1 MAPVFSRA
9 AWRCVW
15 YMIQVC
21 HFHQIIRVMLSL
33 DAHRESLYYAKRK
46 VFNYSQLSQI
56 DDLSFLFVMSQIV
69 CRISLLK
76 HNQRTESH
84 SKK

>member
-21 HFHQIIRVMLSL
+21 HFHQTIQVMLSL
-33 DAHRESLYYAKRK
+33 DAHREILYHAKRK
-46 VFNYSQLSQI
+46 VFNYSELSQI
-56 DDLSFLFVMSQIV
+56 DVLSFLFVMSQIV
-69 CRISLLK
+69 CRISLLG
-76 HNQRTESH
+76 HNQHTESH